1 MRQFISFVK
10 KEFYH
15 IFRDKRTMLILL
27 GIPVVQM
34 LLFGFAITTEVK
46 DVQVAVFDPSKDV
59 ATRQIIE
66 ISGKFVFR
74 FCRRTDRRR

>member
-1 MRQFISFVK
+1 
-10 KEFYH
+10 
-15 IFRDKRTMLILL
+15 MLILL

-59 ATRQIIE
+59 ATRQIKSMTFSSME
-66 ISGKFVFR
+66 K
-74 FCRRTDRRR
+74 

>member
-46 DVQVAVFDPSKDV
+46 DVQVAVFD
-59 ATRQIIE
+59 
-66 ISGKFVFR
+66 
-74 FCRRTDRRR
+74 RRKMWRPVRS

>member
-59 ATRQIIE
+59 RLVR
-66 ISGKFVFR
+66 S
-74 FCRRTDRRR
+74 

>member
-1 MRQFISFVK
+1 
-10 KEFYH
+10 
-15 IFRDKRTMLILL
+15 MLILL
-27 GIPVVQM
+27 GMPVVQI

-66 ISGKFVFR
+66 KFQGEFVFR
-74 FCRRTDRRR
+74 FCRGTDRCR

>member
-66 ISGKFVFR
+66 
-74 FCRRTDRRR
+74 